1 MFHILVLLV
10 SWLTWGTVDLINT
23 NAYSVSSSA
32 TMIEMTFEDYAHN
45 QGVDDITLTNL
56 IVNADFIVL
65 NNQTL
70 KEVFEDGQL
79 VLGSQF
85 TTDTNA
91 DGIADNW
98 TNHGNLTAL
107 SVVDEIQNF
116 TGSGVYTVTYL
127 NRLTQNNIYTVIGN
141 QYYTFVNA
149 KRNNSAVNNKIYVSQ
164 MGGNL
169 IKQIDLTTEYA
180 FYSVI
185 YAPASISQ
193 THFALSADVGLQ
205 VSVDYVGAVN
215 LTSLGISNLSQ
226 TELDTLYLYYQALKN
241 DVSLGISKIDVID
254 DVSYYTNDLIILELG
269 TTPIYTKSQLDDI
282 IAYYG
287 YFEGEQ
293 TFLNINHTDFDTIYT
308 EFFGTASTVFLDNYD
323 TTAYIDLTTTY
334 NDIVIN
340 DIGVML
346 IFLLGYLTVIHIV
359 KEYL

>member
-32 TMIEMTFEDYAHN
+32 TMIEMTFEEYAHN

-56 IVNADFIVL
+56 IGNGDFIVL

-79 VLGSQF
+79 ITNGDFSDGTTGWTASNSGTPSVASGIVSFTPTAQWGGIKANITTPLNSIVYYVAKVKSSSNYTRVFINDFVPNVVYHSGSGNYELLSYKSTIVLERQTIINIIILS
-85 TTDTNA
+85 TSS
-91 DGIADNW
+91 W
-98 TNHGNLTAL
+98 TQIDVDYAYAYNLT
-107 SVVDEIQNF
+107 
-116 TGSGVYTVTYL
+116 T
-127 NRLTQNNIYTVIGN
+127 
-141 QYYTFVNA
+141 
-149 KRNNSAVNNKIYVSQ
+149 
-164 MGGNL
+164 
-169 IKQIDLTTEYA
+169 
-180 FYSVI
+180 
-185 YAPASISQ
+185 
-193 THFALSADVGLQ
+193 
-205 VSVDYVGAVN
+205 
-215 LTSLGISNLSQ
+215 LGISNLSR
-226 TELDTLYLYYQALKN
+226 TELDTLYSYYQAVKN
-241 DVSLGISKIDVID
+241 NVSFGASNIDVID

-269 TTPIYTKSQLDDI
+269 ITPIYTQSQLDDI

-334 NDIVIN
+334 NDIDIN